1 VLNHQAELDQV
12 FRALADPARRAML
25 ERLTRGPAS
34 VSELASPLPM
44 TLAAV
49 VQHLQ
54 VLQEAGLVQSE
65 KVGRVRTCRLD
76 AAALRRAEEWIADR
90 RTGWERRLDRLGE
103 YLEQAPGADP
113 TQPRGSTS

>member
-1 VLNHQAELDQV
+1 MAWVVLL
-12 FRALADPARRAML
+12 LSGML
-25 ERLTRGPAS
+25 ETVWAVALQAS
-34 VSELASPLPM
+34 KGLSRPLP
-44 TLAAV
+44 AV

-76 AAALRRAEEWIADR
+76 AAALRRAEAWIADR